1 MSRQA
6 KVFTCLAVL
15 QSQTLTAR
23 ALACSQNVSYKR
35 YEKVMT
41 SSDINDK
48 FNKWADRRSQQ

>member
-48 FNKWADRRSQQ
+48 FNK